1 MSDAEVVLT
10 GLVYVF
16 AALGLMILLIAGV
29 SLAVRAVER
38 ARGKKKVK
46 RIVAVPEPK
55 RGEEGSVDHTG
66 TKHAAPD
73 DAGKGEA
80 QRADNDGEVVAA
92 ITAAIAAFQAEGRKP
107 RFRILS
113 FKRIGRD

>member
-1 MSDAEVVLT
+1 MSDVEVVLT

-16 AALGLMILLIAGV
+16 AVLALMILLIAGV
-29 SLAVRAVER
+29 SLIVRAFER

-46 RIVAVPEPK
+46 IVAVPEPK
-55 RGEEGSVDHTG
+55 RREESNVNDTSR
-66 TKHAAPD
+66 KHPVPD

-80 QRADNDGEVVAA
+80 QSADNDAEVVAA

>member
-1 MSDAEVVLT
+1 MSDFEVVLT

-38 ARGKKKVK
+38 TRGKKKVK
-46 RIVAVPEPK
+46 IVAVPESK
-55 RGEEGSVDHTG
+55 HGEEGSVDHTG

-73 DAGKGEA
+73 NAGKGEA
-80 QRADNDGEVVAA
+80 QHADNDGEVVAA

>member
-1 MSDAEVVLT
+1 MSDVEVVLT

-29 SLAVRAVER
+29 SLIVRAVER

-55 RGEEGSVDHTG
+55 RGEEGSVDNTG

-80 QRADNDGEVVAA
+80 QCADNDAEVVAA
-92 ITAAIAAFQAEGRKP
+92 ITAAIAAFQAGDRKP